1 MALGYSAE
9 IDGKSPWLGS
19 SQPWGDPTTVILLN
33 EHYIQLPSKFVSL
46 YPGISSQTASKSF
59 LVQWVVVNIITHGW
73 SESREK
79 VSVESAGIHV
89 SHLDHICITAPFPK
103 AEELLRKRG

>member
-59 LVQWVVVNIITHGW
+59 LVQWVVVNITTHGW

-79 VSVESAGIHV
+79 VSVENAGIHV
-89 SHLDHICITAPFPK
+89 SHLDHICITSASQSRS
-103 AEELLRKRG
+103 LRQRNC